1 VSDPTVIKSRL
12 TPASNLSERTSRP
25 SRPEST
31 SQLPGTFFTSPGFIL
46 GIVIVELVYGFVL
59 FIALS
64 GSRKAP
70 PREITSSDD
79 ELALQIAAKGMPI
92 PPPRLA
98 VEVPKEKEKAKEKE
112 ADRPTPIKEEATQ
125 SGESK
130 SRQPKEADTQTK
142 SEAPKV
148 SEPLATSPD
157 SSRSKPEM
165 TQKPGMPVPPAHQVA
180 MNIRPEPPKVK
191 IEEPRVGPIGPLID
205 LDRDCKVSTDE
216 EGFTIETPGKP
227 HIITPEQANAPRA
240 LEKVTGDF
248 VAEVHVPGEIRP
260 GVNPLKQYSFTFQ
273 GAGLLLWLDQE
284 NYIRLERTVMYEAGS
299 RHQVMVESFKGGKRG
314 RPVNINVKG
323 DKITLRMERH
333 GGEIN
338 CTYSSDRRTWLPV
351 RRWAAGLP
359 PTVLVGVSASNISPK
374 PFEARFTDFSLKH
387 AGR

>member
-1 VSDPTVIKSRL
+1 MSDPTVIKSRL
-12 TPASNLSERTSRP
+12 TPASITSERTSRP

-46 GIVIVELVYGFVL
+46 GIVIVELMYGFVL

-70 PREITSSDD
+70 PRETTSSND
-79 ELALQIAAKGMPI
+79 ELALLIATKGMPS
-92 PPPRLA
+92 PPLRSA
-98 VEVPKEKEKAKEKE
+98 VEVPKEKEKEKEK
-112 ADRPTPIKEEATQ
+112 ADRPTPIKEEATK
-125 SGESK
+125 SGKST
-130 SRQPKEADTQTK
+130 SRQPKEADTQNK
-142 SEAPKV
+142 SEAPMIW
-148 SEPLATSPD
+148 EPLATSPD

-165 TQKPGMPVPPAHQVA
+165 TQKPEMPVPPAHQVA

-205 LDRDCKVSTDE
+205 PDRDCKVSTDE
-216 EGFTIETPGKP
+216 EGFTIETPGKL
-227 HIITPEQANAPRA
+227 HIITPEKANAPRA

-260 GVNPLKQYSFTFQ
+260 GVNPLEQFPFTFQ

-284 NYIRLERTVMYEAGS
+284 NYIRLERAVMYEAGS
-299 RHQVMVESFKGGKRG
+299 RHQVMVESFKGGKPG

-387 AGR
+387 AGK